1 MNMFEFGLSL
11 DDDQCIRGICHII
24 VQKLARLVALAHSVE
39 TRASRSYAPVLG
51 SLQAA
56 KMDPQLGRFCAK
68 LLGANLYSGLCE
80 YS

>member
-1 MNMFEFGLSL
+1 MFKFGLSF
-11 DDDQCIRGICHII
+11 DDDQCIRGICHIL
-24 VQKLARLVALAHSVE
+24 VQKLARLVALAQAVE

-68 LLGANLYSGLCE
+68 LLGANMYSGLCE